1 MEQLRFTV
9 GRPFDGL
16 DIFLY
21 LASWD
26 HKFMS
31 APLAPKLKIHARP
44 EHKHTEASARVFF
57 FQHKYIF
64 GANVHKRILSYC

>member
-16 DIFLY
+16 DVFLY
-21 LASWD
+21 LASGY

-31 APLAPKLKIHARP
+31 ASLASKLKIHARP
-44 EHKHTEASARVFF
+44 EHKHTETSAGVFF
-57 FQHKYIF
+57 FQYKYIF
-64 GANVHKRILSYC
+64 RANVHKRILSYC